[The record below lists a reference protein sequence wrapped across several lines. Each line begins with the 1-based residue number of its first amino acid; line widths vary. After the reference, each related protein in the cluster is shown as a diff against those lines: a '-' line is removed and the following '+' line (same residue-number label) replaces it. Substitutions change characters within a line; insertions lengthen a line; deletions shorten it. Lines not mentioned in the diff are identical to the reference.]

1 MLRLVLFYASNKSHY
16 LNKSSS
22 LPLGKLC
29 KKSGLGGK
37 DVLYTISTKATI
49 LITNVYCL
57 NI

>member
-29 KKSGLGGK
+29 KKSGLAGK
-37 DVLYTISTKATI
+37 DVL
-49 LITNVYCL
+49 CL
-57 NI
+57 CLYKGDNIDN